1 MTRPATKPANPSP
14 ACVKPRLVIEMVCP
28 YEPGKPIREVRQEL
42 GLTHVVKLA
51 SNENP
56 LGPSP
61 QAIDALGHA
70 DLELHTYPD
79 CDGWGLR
86 DALARRLGVG
96 IDGIVV
102 GAGSS
107 DLMRLV
113 AAAFVARGDEVIVAD
128 LCFSVYA
135 NVTRLADAT
144 PVIVPLDDRLDHD
157 LEGILSAVSGRT
169 RAIFLASPNNP
180 TGKAIPAA
188 DLELF
193 LERLAPEVV
202 CVLDLA
208 YNEYVDPALR
218 VDPARVVERHPNVV
232 VLRTFSKVFGLAGL
246 RVGYAVTHPTVARA
260 LLRGQL
266 PFSTSSAALHAAQVA
281 LGDVAHTERS
291 VILNEKM
298 RARLYREFDRL
309 GLSAVRSE
317 ANFVLVDVALEADTV
332 FERLLRRGLIVRPVH
347 EPRLRTC
354 LRITTGT
361 EEQIDLL
368 IGMLDE
374 ALQAAGSAPTR
385 VGSAPWRR

>member
-61 QAIDALGHA
+61 QAIDALGRA

>member
-1 MTRPATKPANPSP
+1 MTRPTTDPAKSSRT
-14 ACVKPRLVIEMVCP
+14 CVKPRLAIEMVCP

-42 GLTHVVKLA
+42 GLTRVVKLA

-61 QAIDALGHA
+61 RAIDALGRS

-79 CDGWGLR
+79 CDGWVLR
-86 DALARRLGVG
+86 DALARHLGIS

-113 AAAFVARGDEVIVAD
+113 AEAFVDRGDEVILTD

-144 PVIVPLDDRLDHD
+144 PAIVPLDDRLDHD
-157 LEGILSAVSGRT
+157 LERMLSTVSGRT

-180 TGKAIPAA
+180 TGKAIPTA

-193 LERLAPEVV
+193 LEKLAPEVV

-208 YNEYVDPALR
+208 YNEYVDPSLR
-218 VDPARVVERHPNVV
+218 VDPARVVERHPNVI
-232 VLRTFSKVFGLAGL
+232 VLRTFSKVYGLAGL

-260 LLRGQL
+260 LLLGQL
-266 PFSTSSAALHAAQVA
+266 PFSTSTAALHAAEVA
-281 LGDVAHTERS
+281 LSDVAHTERS
-291 VILNEKM
+291 VVLNEKM
-298 RARLYREFDRL
+298 RVRLYREFDRL

-361 EEQIDLL
+361 DEQIDLL
-368 IGMLDE
+368 IGMLEE
-374 ALQAAGSAPTR
+374 ALPAEGNAPTR
-385 VGSAPWRR
+385 VESASWRR